1 MKTFLICIEY
11 NINNHVGEEY
21 DDILEVEDMP
31 TQMTIAHWA
40 DRIKGRIRKLWNE
53 DSDIDEDDGSK
64 IENWER
70 GVEIYLDGTAPYHTI
85 LMRLQ
90 LVMKKEEGID
100 FDVPYVEDLDE
111 EVVSDSQKEDF
122 LRKRNKI

>member
-11 NINNHVGEEY
+11 NINDHVGEEY

-31 TQMTIAHWA
+31 TQMTVASWA

-53 DSDIDEDDGSK
+53 DSNIDEDSGDK
-64 IENWER
+64 IEDWER
-70 GVEIYLDGTAPYHTI
+70 GVEIVLDGTPPYHTM

-90 LVMKKEEGID
+90 PLMLRQEGIEFTIPYAD
-100 FDVPYVEDLDE
+100 GLDGDVEYDSETE
-111 EVVSDSQKEDF
+111 EF
-122 LRKRNKI
+122 LRKRK

>member
-11 NINNHVGEEY
+11 NINDHVGEEY

-31 TQMTIAHWA
+31 TQMTVASWA

-53 DSDIDEDDGSK
+53 DNDIDDDGTK
-64 IENWER
+64 IEDWEK
-70 GVEIYLDGTAPYHTI
+70 GVEIILDGTPPYHTM

-90 LVMKKEEGID
+90 PLMLKEESIE
-100 FDVPYVEDLDE
+100 FTIPYADELDE
-111 EVVSDSQKEDF
+111 DVEYDSETEEF
-122 LRKRNKI
+122 LRKRK